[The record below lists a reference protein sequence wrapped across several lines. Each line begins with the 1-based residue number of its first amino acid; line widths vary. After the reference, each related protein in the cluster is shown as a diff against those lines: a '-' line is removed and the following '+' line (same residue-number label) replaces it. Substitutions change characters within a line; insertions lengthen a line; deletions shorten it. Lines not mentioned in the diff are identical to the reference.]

1 MGMASTT
8 NAYHQLLQYGIKP
21 SQQRIA
27 IMDYLLGHCTHPS
40 VETIYADLNRV
51 MPTLSKTTIYNT
63 LKLFAEQGAAQ
74 MLTIDGRNI
83 CYDGNTSRHA
93 HFLCKKCGRIY
104 DLPLDASLAMAAGAE
119 GHVVSEVHQYYKGV
133 CRECMEKDCE

>member
-1 MGMASTT
+1 MASTT